1 MMTFYF
7 WIIQSAL
14 AGITLTEGGYAIL
27 AGESGEPKFW
37 DTDFGEFLIVLLVC
51 LFLMWLIPKFWRRFG
66 KSLTNN
72 RLVHWMKR
80 ETKSTFEFWFG
91 WLKVPEEE
99 EELDEINK
107 ILSRHDE
114 PTTTDAEEEDE

>member
-1 MMTFYF
+1 MTFYF

-14 AGITLTEGGYAIL
+14 AQR
-27 AGESGEPKFW
+27 AGDDQPPKFW
-37 DTDFGEFLIVLLVC
+37 DTDFVVGLFIC

-80 ETKSTFEFWFG
+80 ETKSTFGFWFG
-91 WLKVPEEE
+91 WLKAP
-99 EELDEINK
+99 
-107 ILSRHDE
+107 
-114 PTTTDAEEEDE
+114 EEEDE

>member
-1 MMTFYF
+1 MTFYF

-14 AGITLTEGGYAIL
+14 AGITLTEGGEAIL
-27 AGESGEPKFW
+27 AGKQRNKFW
-37 DTDFGEFLIVLLVC
+37 DTDFGEFLIGLFIC

-80 ETKSTFEFWFG
+80 ETKSTFGFWFG
-91 WLKVPEEE
+91 WLKAPEEE
-99 EELDEINK
+99 EE
-107 ILSRHDE
+107 
-114 PTTTDAEEEDE
+114 